1 MPYPVSSRA
10 APHRRTPPGVLP
22 ALLPERRPR
31 IGSVTQALG
40 LATHYHDRGEGAP
53 VVLLHGNG
61 GLGEE
66 ILGAFPDVPGLRWIA
81 PDRPGYGFSEPLPP
95 GCADPIS
102 QAAWIADFL
111 IALGLERAHLV
122 SHSIAAGSAL
132 VLAGAMPD
140 RIARLTL
147 IAPFC
152 RPTPQRWMPGL
163 RLATAPLVG
172 PLVRRLVVPPLVR
185 AMRGR
190 LIAKIAGPAE
200 PPPWLRDFPVSH
212 AVRPEAVRTMG
223 AELGAFNAGMERIQA
238 HLRLSQ
244 PVTVLHGAG
253 DRTADPAWHL
263 PWLAER
269 STRLTCRIV
278 PGAGHA
284 LHHQVPGLAL
294 DAIRQAA

>member
-1 MPYPVSSRA
+1 MPNPMYSPA
-10 APHRRTPPGVLP
+10 AVLGP
-22 ALLPERRPR
+22 APSAVLPERRPR
-31 IGSVTQALG
+31 IGSVAQVLG

-95 GCADPIS
+95 GCAGPIS
-102 QAAWIADFL
+102 QAAWLGAFL
-111 IALGLERAHLV
+111 AELGLERAHLV
-122 SHSIAAGSAL
+122 GHSIAAGSAL
-132 VLAGAMPD
+132 VLAAAMPD

-147 IAPFC
+147 LAPFC
-152 RPTPQRWMPGL
+152 RPTPHRWMPGL

-172 PLVRRLVVPPLVR
+172 PLVRSVVVPPLVR

-190 LIAKIAGPAE
+190 LIAKIVSPAD

-223 AELGAFNAGMERIQA
+223 AELRAFNAGMERIQP
-238 HLRLSQ
+238 HLHLSQ
-244 PVTVLHGAG
+244 PVRVLHGQR
-253 DRTADPAWHL
+253 DLTADPAWHL
-263 PWLAER
+263 PWLRAKAP
-269 STRLTCRIV
+269 RLSCRIV
-278 PGAGHA
+278 AGAGHA
-284 LHHQVPGLAL
+284 LHHQVPELAL
-294 DAIRQAA
+294 DTIRQAA